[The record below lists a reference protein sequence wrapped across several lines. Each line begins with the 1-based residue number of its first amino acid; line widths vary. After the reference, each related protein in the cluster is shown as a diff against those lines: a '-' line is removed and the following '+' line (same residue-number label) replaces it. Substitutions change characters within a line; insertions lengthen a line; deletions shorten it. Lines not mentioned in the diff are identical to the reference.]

1 MRRPPPLLSILGASA
16 VTLAA
21 LTGLSD
27 CGGSKNAT
35 GRSHSGKPK
44 HATAQLEFGNTIN
57 YGAFGTNTQVNCED
71 GKSLNV
77 GGSNNTLTVRGRC
90 ESVNIL
96 GADNRLVVDD
106 VDRTLT
112 IAGLNNSVTYRRG
125 DPKIEDH
132 GSGNTIAK
140 R

>member
-1 MRRPPPLLSILGASA
+1 MRRLPPLLSILGASA

-21 LTGLSD
+21 VTGLSD
-27 CGGSKNAT
+27 CGGAT
-35 GRSHSGKPK
+35 NSASSHSGKPK
-44 HATAQLEFGNTIN
+44 RATAQLEFGNTIN
-57 YGAFGTNTQVNCED
+57 YGAFGTNTQVNCDD

-77 GGSNNTLTVRGRC
+77 GGSNNTLAVRGHC

-96 GADNRLVVDD
+96 GADNRLVVDA